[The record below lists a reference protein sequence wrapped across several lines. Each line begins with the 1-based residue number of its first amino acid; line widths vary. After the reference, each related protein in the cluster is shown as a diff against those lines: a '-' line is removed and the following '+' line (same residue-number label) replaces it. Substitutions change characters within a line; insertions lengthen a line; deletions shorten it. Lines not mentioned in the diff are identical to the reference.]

1 MLQTRSRKLLPL
13 EFNRQARVTPLS
25 ELAVTL
31 FRDDG
36 AAMQNRLIFL
46 LAFVGVLANV
56 SPSAANA
63 AARNSFMLNE
73 ANAVTGS
80 KFLESNKFDTTL
92 GRLQGNGQ
100 NWLEFITV
108 QGDELP
114 SGGFSHTLDLRGW
127 TFEWAYDKQDPT
139 DPHQFGSGAVTFTN
153 DPLWAAVPV
162 GTMLT
167 VNEWQKVWYR
177 PGSDLS
183 GGLDRVGG
191 IAGSGLQRG
200 TAYNPATDTLV
211 DFSTDTRWNPLA
223 NGGGASGDWNMHVW
237 AGERNP
243 DDSFKY
249 FTFSGSVV
257 DGDPSQ
263 PIPVGT
269 DAGGLYPVNND
280 NWQWSIKDAA
290 GNVIQGPLGETGTGV
305 TATSPYTGQP
315 TASNWSVNSQE
326 IIRLEGFPGGQNPTQ
341 QTYLDAWLNDY
352 QDGSSGS
359 FGQPNI
365 WSSGSGVQ
373 DLSSLRNWLKTGD
386 ANLDGVVDGADFLAW
401 QRGVGKDNPS
411 YADGDLNG
419 DGVVDHADL
428 LVWRGAMGTSA
439 SGNVAAVPEC
449 GAGVLIAL
457 AGFGFAALGRR
468 PSCDGSRNG

>member
-1 MLQTRSRKLLPL
+1 MRGQSILL
-13 EFNRQARVTPLS
+13 
-25 ELAVTL
+25 LAVAVAAAASL
-31 FRDDG
+31 PG
-36 AAMQNRLIFL
+36 AAS
-46 LAFVGVLANV
+46 G
-56 SPSAANA
+56 AAP
-63 AARNSFMLNE
+63 NSFMLNE

-100 NWLEFITV
+100 NWLEFIAV

-114 SGGFSHTLDLRGW
+114 GGAFSHTLDLRGW
-127 TFEWAYDKQDPT
+127 KIEWAYDKQDVT
-139 DPHQFGSGAVTFTN
+139 DPNKYGSGTITFTN

-167 VNEWQKVWYR
+167 INEWKEAWYR

-191 IAGSGLQRG
+191 IAGVGLQHG
-200 TAYNPATDTLV
+200 DAYNSATDTLV
-211 DFSTDTRWNPLA
+211 DFSTDTGWNPLA
-223 NGGGASGDWNMHVW
+223 NGGGANGDWNLHVW

-257 DGDPSQ
+257 DGDPND

-269 DAGGLYPVNND
+269 DEGGLYPVNND

-305 TATSPYTGQP
+305 TGVSPFTNQP

-326 IIRLEGFPGGQNPTQ
+326 IFRLEGFPAGQNPTQ
-341 QTYLDAWLNDY
+341 QTYLNSWLNDY

-359 FGQPNI
+359 FGQPNV

-373 DLSSLRNWLKTGD
+373 DLSSLRNWLTTGD
-386 ANLDGVVDGADFLAW
+386 VNLDGAVDGADFLAW
-401 QRGVGKDNPS
+401 QRGVGMANPS
-411 YADGDLNG
+411 YTNGDLNG
-419 DGVVDHADL
+419 DGAVNGADL
-428 LVWRGAMGTSA
+428 TVWRGAFGTPA
-439 SGNVAAVPEC
+439 SVSVATVPEC
-449 GAGVLIAL
+449 GAILLALLGCAGTAL
-457 AGFGFAALGRR
+457 AQRHRAT
-468 PSCDGSRNG
+468 